1 MCHGTSYYVPCRRAE
16 GPEAVLCSTCTDVDL
31 NREPVRMRT
40 HTFFGL
46 CDELQ
51 ARNREAGL
59 GRWGGGE
66 PATGIRLVRQEPSIL
81 IGVVCDLTCLD
92 FRQNTHK
99 IRQAR
104 FGRVGKM
111 ATW

>member
-1 MCHGTSYYVPCRRAE
+1 
-16 GPEAVLCSTCTDVDL
+16 
-31 NREPVRMRT
+31 MRT

-104 FGRVGKM
+104 LADRSNSRPGRKNGDMVIASTHARSPRRGSRHS
-111 ATW
+111 ASLTDLHVLC

>member
-1 MCHGTSYYVPCRRAE
+1 MYACELIHA
-16 GPEAVLCSTCTDVDL
+16 
-31 NREPVRMRT
+31 
-40 HTFFGL
+40 GL

-99 IRQAR
+99 I
-104 FGRVGKM
+104 GGVLLTVGEIK
-111 ATW
+111 

>member
-1 MCHGTSYYVPCRRAE
+1 
-16 GPEAVLCSTCTDVDL
+16 
-31 NREPVRMRT
+31 MRTLT
-40 HTFFGL
+40 HTFFGLCDELFSYKSLSL

-81 IGVVCDLTCLD
+81 IGVVCDLT
-92 FRQNTHK
+92 
-99 IRQAR
+99 
-104 FGRVGKM
+104 
-111 ATW
+111 

>member
-1 MCHGTSYYVPCRRAE
+1 MQYMYRCRSESGACTHANSYMPACVMSYSV
-16 GPEAVLCSTCTDVDL
+16 
-31 NREPVRMRT
+31 
-40 HTFFGL
+40 
-46 CDELQ
+46 Q
-51 ARNREAGL
+51 ARSREAGL

-104 FGRVGKM
+104 FGR
-111 ATW
+111 